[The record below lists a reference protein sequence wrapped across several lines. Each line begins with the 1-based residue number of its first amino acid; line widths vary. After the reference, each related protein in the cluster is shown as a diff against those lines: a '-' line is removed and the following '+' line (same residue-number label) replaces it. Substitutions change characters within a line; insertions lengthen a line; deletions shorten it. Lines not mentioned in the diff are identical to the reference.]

1 MPFKLLSFDGFI
13 NESYHHQSLILE
25 GGSYGHMSHPFD
37 DKNLTFGDFKNI
49 VDRALDGKLDIESEV
64 TEKTDGQALA
74 VTWRDGKLQ
83 AARNK
88 GERKNPLDYEN
99 LSLKFQ
105 GRGDIESAFTLAM
118 KDLERAI
125 SSLSNKQITSI
136 FKGGWT
142 FMNLE
147 IIFPATSNVI
157 DYDKTILL
165 FHGSMD
171 YDENGNAIGED
182 TKSGKALQKMIQD
195 VNSHVQDT
203 FAIDPPPVIKMMKV
217 PDFDSKQKYFYKKVD
232 KLAKIYKLS
241 DDDEVGFYHDAW
253 WRQFISDTAKEYK
266 YDISDDELTGLTMR
280 WGFFNK
286 SFRLNNKTINDNS
299 FLKWA
304 IKFDKQNH
312 KKQVKDN
319 MLPFE
324 LLFLELGVE
333 VLKNIQNFLA
343 ISPDKAVQK
352 IKDEINSTINILNKS
367 NDVETLTAMEP
378 QLNKISKIG
387 GFESIVPGEGI
398 VFKYKGNTYKLTG
411 AFAPVNQILGL
422 IRYGK

>member
-1 MPFKLLSFDGFI
+1 MPFELLSFDGFI
-13 NESYHHQSLILE
+13 NESYSRQSLILE

-49 VDRALDGKLDIESEV
+49 VDRALDGKLDIESDV
-64 TEKTDGQALA
+64 SEKTDGQALA
-74 VTWRDGKLQ
+74 VTYRDGKLM

-88 GERKNPLDYEN
+88 GERKNPLDYEK
-99 LSLKFQ
+99 LALKFK

-118 KDLERAI
+118 RDLEKAI
-125 SSLSNKQITSI
+125 SSLKDEQITKI
-136 FKGGWT
+136 FKNGYT

-147 IIFPATSNVI
+147 IIFPATTNVI

-165 FHGSMD
+165 FHGTMD
-171 YDENGNAIGED
+171 YNENGVAIGED
-182 TKSGKALQKMIQD
+182 PSAAKVLQKFIQD
-195 VNSHVQDT
+195 ANVHVQKT
-203 FAIDPPPVIKMMKV
+203 FAIEPPPVVKMMRV
-217 PDFDSKQKYFYKKVD
+217 PDFDSRQSYFYKKID
-232 KLAKIYKLS
+232 KLAKVFKLS
-241 DDDEVGFYHDAW
+241 DSDEVGLYHDAW
-253 WRQFISDTAKEYK
+253 WRQFITNTAKEYK
-266 YDISDDELTGLTMR
+266 YDISDDVLTGLTMR

-286 SFRLNNKTINDNS
+286 SFRLNNKTIDDNN
-299 FLKWA
+299 FLNWA

-312 KKQVKDN
+312 KKQVTEN

-343 ISPDKAVQK
+343 VSPDKAVQK
-352 IKDEINSTINILNKS
+352 IKAELNSTINILKKS
-367 NDVETLTAMEP
+367 NEVETLAAIEP
-378 QLNKISKIG
+378 QLNKIGKIG

>member
-13 NESYHHQSLILE
+13 NESYLHQSLILE

-49 VDRALDGKLDIESEV
+49 VDRALDGDLDIESEV

-74 VTWRDGKLQ
+74 VTWRDGKLM

-88 GERKNPLDYEN
+88 GERKNPLDYKD

-105 GRGDIESAFTLAM
+105 GRGDIEAAFTLAM
-118 KDLERAI
+118 KDLEKAI
-125 SSLSNKQITSI
+125 GSLNDKNITAI
-136 FKGGWT
+136 FKDGYT

-147 IIFPATSNVI
+147 IIFTATSNVI
-157 DYDKTILL
+157 DYDRTILL
-165 FHGSMD
+165 FHGTMD
-171 YDENGNAIGED
+171 YNQNGEAIGED
-182 TKSGKALQKMIQD
+182 PSTAKKLQKMIQD

-203 FAIDPPPVIKMMKV
+203 FAIEPPPVVKMMKV
-217 PDFDSKQKYFYKKVD
+217 PNFDKTQKYFYNKIN
-232 KLAKIYKLS
+232 KLAKVFSLT
-241 DDDEVGFYHDAW
+241 DNDEVGLYHDAW
-253 WRQFISDTAKEYK
+253 WRQFISSTAKEYK
-266 YDISDDELTGLTMR
+266 YDISEDVLTGLTMR

-286 SFRLNNKTINDNS
+286 SFRLNNKTINSDV

-352 IKDEINSTINILNKS
+352 IKDEINSTINTLKKS

-378 QLNKISKIG
+378 QLDKIAKIG

>member
-13 NESYHHQSLILE
+13 NESYLHQSLILE

-49 VDRALDGKLDIESEV
+49 VDRALDGELGIESEV

-74 VTWRDGKLQ
+74 VTWRDGKLM

-118 KDLERAI
+118 KDLEKAI
-125 SSLSNKQITSI
+125 GSLNDKNITNI
-136 FKGGWT
+136 FKDGYT

-157 DYDKTILL
+157 DYDRTILL
-165 FHGSMD
+165 FHGTMD
-171 YDENGNAIGED
+171 YNQNGEAIGED
-182 TKSGKALQKMIQD
+182 PSAAKKLQKMIQD

-203 FAIDPPPVIKMMKV
+203 FAIEPPPVVKMMKV
-217 PDFDSKQKYFYKKVD
+217 PDFDKAQTYFYKKIN
-232 KLAKIYKLS
+232 KLAKVFNLS
-241 DDDEVGFYHDAW
+241 DSDEVGLYHDAW
-253 WRQFISDTAKEYK
+253 WRQFISSTAKEYK
-266 YDISDDELTGLTMR
+266 YDISEDELTGLTMR

-286 SFRLNNKTINDNS
+286 SFRLNNKTINDDG

-352 IKDEINSTINILNKS
+352 IKDEINSTINTLKKS

-378 QLNKISKIG
+378 QLDKIGKIG
-387 GFESIVPGEGI
+387 GFETILPGEGI
-398 VFKYKGNTYKLTG
+398 VFKYKGKTYKLTG